1 MSDLSVTS
9 DEKRA
14 LDVLAFLLFRMGQ
27 GERAARVYESLAELS
42 EPGSRDWRMA
52 HQGLAA
58 ASIELGDGEK
68 ALAAVKAAMKGRTLS
83 TKESALHLMK
93 AQALWL
99 LGRKEEARGARDVYL
114 SLTGRKN
121 EVEE

>member
-1 MSDLSVTS
+1 MSDLTVTK

-27 GERAARVYESLAELS
+27 GERAARIYESLAELS
-42 EPGSRDWRMA
+42 EPGSSDWLMA
-52 HQGLAA
+52 QEGLAA
-58 ASIELGDGEK
+58 ARIELGDGEK
-68 ALAAVKAAMKGRTLS
+68 ALAAVKAAMKGRSLS
-83 TKESALHLMK
+83 SKESALHLMK

-99 LGRKEEARGARDVYL
+99 LGRKEEARAARDVYL
-114 SLTGRKN
+114 SLTRRN